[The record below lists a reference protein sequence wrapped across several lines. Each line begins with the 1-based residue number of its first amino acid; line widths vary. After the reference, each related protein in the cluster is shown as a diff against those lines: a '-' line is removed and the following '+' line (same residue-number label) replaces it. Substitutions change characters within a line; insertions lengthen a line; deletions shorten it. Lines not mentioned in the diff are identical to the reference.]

1 MGFRFRAQKCPL
13 LVKTRLCAAPKRLPG
28 QSDRSDAL
36 RIEKHEDL
44 HFGAREKVAMV
55 TGPKGTEFDLSE
67 RCSVCGH
74 YGEVFDL
81 PGRFEKYC
89 LECSADVAT
98 AILLTT
104 EIDAATLAGRST
116 GELVTEFTCVHIR
129 MLYRAQSANL
139 ENI

>member
-1 MGFRFRAQKCPL
+1 
-13 LVKTRLCAAPKRLPG
+13 
-28 QSDRSDAL
+28 
-36 RIEKHEDL
+36 
-44 HFGAREKVAMV
+44 MV
-55 TGPKGTEFDLSE
+55 TGPKGTEFDLSG

-104 EIDAATLAGRST
+104 EIDGIT
-116 GELVTEFTCVHIR
+116 
-129 MLYRAQSANL
+129 
-139 ENI
+139 